1 MASASKKAATFNVYS
16 ISPMKARRDPLHA
29 LVYDESLLA
38 SAHETPAYELAPL
51 LERYTTRADELEH
64 QNLSP

>member
-29 LVYDESLLA
+29 LVLDESLYALA
-38 SAHETPAYELAPL
+38 YETPAYE
-51 LERYTTRADELEH
+51 
-64 QNLSP
+64 

>member
-16 ISPMKARRDPLHA
+16 ISPMKARRDPIHA
-29 LVYDESLLA
+29 YVFDESLPAL
-38 SAHETPAYELAPL
+38 AHETPALETASP
-51 LERYTTRADELEH
+51 LERHTTRADELEH